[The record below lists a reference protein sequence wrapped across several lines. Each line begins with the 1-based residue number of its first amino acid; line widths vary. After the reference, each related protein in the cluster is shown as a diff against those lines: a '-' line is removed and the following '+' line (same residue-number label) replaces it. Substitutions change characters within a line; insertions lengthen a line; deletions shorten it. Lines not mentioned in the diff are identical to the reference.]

1 MKSAHAAD
9 RGANQMARDEATM
22 LQRAM
27 NVRLPPGWFYGL
39 FIIVLSFWVLH
50 SFVEAL
56 LAASVTAIASWPLYV
71 RFRACLPWRLGR
83 SGKPLI
89 FTLLVSVFVL
99 GPMIFA
105 VGALLNEARGL
116 LVEIAAADKTGIAT
130 PPWVDNVPMLGRWLA
145 DRWQAQL
152 AHPGFLATWTRRADD
167 AGALLG
173 WAQTLGQFTLRH
185 AFIIGFAVLVLF
197 VLYQE
202 GEWIVRGFT
211 RVLRRCIGDRADGYL
226 ELATRAVRASVNSML
241 IVALFDGFAS
251 AVAYAIAGV
260 PHAAV
265 WGAITGLLALVPFLA
280 YGAVIALALQL
291 SMAATATSPLLALGL
306 GFFVLL
312 LGDKIVR
319 PVVAREGLR
328 LPFVAVLMGCLGGFE
343 TLGLIGLVIGPV
355 VLTLARELWEQH
367 VHDIALADET

>member
-1 MKSAHAAD
+1 
-9 RGANQMARDEATM
+9 M
-22 LQRAM
+22 LLRTM
-27 NVRLPPGWFYGL
+27 NVRLPRGWFYGL
-39 FIIVLSFWVLH
+39 LIIVLSVWVLH
-50 SFVEAL
+50 SFLEAL
-56 LAASVTAIASWPLYV
+56 LAACVTAIASWPLYM
-71 RFRACLPWRLGR
+71 RFKANLPWRLGR

-105 VGALLNEARGL
+105 VAALLSEARGL
-116 LVEIAAADKTGIAT
+116 LVDIAAADRAGIAV
-130 PPWVDNVPMLGRWLA
+130 PPWLQNVPLFGHWLA
-145 DRWQAQL
+145 DRWQVQL

-185 AFIIGFAVLVLF
+185 AFIIGFAILVLF
-197 VLYQE
+197 LLYQE
-202 GEWIVRGFT
+202 GEWLVRGFA

-226 ELATRAVRASVNSML
+226 ELATCAVRASVNSML

-251 AVAYAIAGV
+251 GVAYAIADV

-265 WGAITGLLALVPFLA
+265 WAAITGLLALVPFLA
-280 YGAVIALALQL
+280 YGAVVALALQMA
-291 SMAATATSPLLALGL
+291 MAATATSPLLALGL
-306 GFFVLL
+306 GGFVLL

-328 LPFVAVLMGCLGGFE
+328 LPFVCVLMGCLGGFE
-343 TLGLIGLVIGPV
+343 AIGLVGLVIGPV

-367 VHDIALADET
+367 VHDAALADGT